1 MAQQKIS
8 YTVRDFAAIRQEL
21 INYTKTYYP
30 DLIDNFNDA
39 SVFSVFL
46 DLNAAVADN
55 LHYHIDRSIQETV
68 LQYAQQRSSV
78 YNIARTYGLK
88 IPGQRPS
95 VALVDFSIT
104 VPAFGDKEDERY
116 LGILRR
122 GSQVN
127 GSGQVFETVYD
138 VNFASPFNNE
148 GFPNRLKIP
157 NFDSNG
163 NLLNYTITKRETV
176 VNGITKVFKRVIT
189 PNDVRPFFEFF
200 LPEKN
205 VLGVTAI
212 IQREGTA
219 YSNVPTAQE
228 FLSPNGRWYEVPAL
242 AESRVFI
249 PDPSKP
255 SDDPAIKVGTYI
267 ETQDRFI
274 TEYTPEGFLKI
285 TFGGG
290 TNTAEDQLRQFTTL
304 DVPLKIQRYQNN
316 SMSLGNTPQANTT
329 MFIQYRIGGGIATN
343 LGVNVINQIGAVDF
357 SIVGPSDIINNQV
370 INSLS
375 CNNVTA
381 SIGGAG
387 YPSTEEVRNY
397 VTFNFAA
404 QNRAVTISDY
414 EAVIRNMPGE
424 FGAPAKVA
432 ITENNNKINVQI
444 LSYDSTGNLTS
455 DVSQTLKYNIAEY
468 LSNYRMINDYV
479 KVGSAQVID
488 LGLDISVVLDSSQ
501 NQGVVIS
508 NIIDRTTT
516 FFSSAVRGLGQNILL
531 SELNRLIQEENGVVS
546 VTDISVFGKVGGQY
560 SSAETSMPYSNNLTK
575 QISLTDNTIFAQP
588 NQIYQIRFPS
598 KDIVVRV
605 KNYQTTN
612 FSWWFIL
619 LNQWLSFEK

>member
-1 MAQQKIS
+1 MAERRIS

-21 INYTKTYYP
+21 INYTKTFYP
-30 DLIDNFNDA
+30 ELIDNFNDA
-39 SVFSVFL
+39 SVYSVFL

-68 LQYAQQRSSV
+68 LQYAQQRSSI

-95 VALVDFSIT
+95 IALVDVSIT

-122 GSQVN
+122 GSQVI
-127 GSGQVFETVYD
+127 GSGQVFELLDD
-138 VNFASPFNNE
+138 VNFASPFNQD

-157 NFDSNG
+157 NFDQNG

-205 VLGVTAI
+205 VLGVTSI
-212 IQREGTA
+212 IQRDGTA
-219 YSNVPTAQE
+219 YSNVPTSQE
-228 FLSPNGRWYEVPAL
+228 FLGAAGRWYEVPAL
-242 AESRVFI
+242 ADDRVFI
-249 PDPSKP
+249 EDPTKP
-255 SDDPAIKVGTYI
+255 SDDPAIKVGRYI
-267 ETQDRFI
+267 QTQERFV

-290 TNTAEDQLRQFTTL
+290 TNTAEDQLREFTAL

-316 SMSLGNTPQANTT
+316 MMSLGSTPKANTT
-329 MFIQYRIGGGIATN
+329 LFIQYRIGGGLGTN

-357 SIVGPSDIINNQV
+357 FVNGPSDIINTSV
-370 INSLS
+370 INSLT

-381 SIGGAG
+381 AIGGAG

-404 QNRAVTISDY
+404 QNRAVTINDY
-414 EAVIRNMPGE
+414 EAIIRNMPGQ
-424 FGAPAKVA
+424 FGAPAKVS
-432 ITENNNKINVQI
+432 ITENNNKIIINV
-444 LSYDSTGNLTS
+444 LSYDSSGNLTS
-455 DVSQTLKYNIAEY
+455 EVSQTMKQNLAEY

-479 KVGSAQVID
+479 QIGSAQVID
-488 LGLDISVVLDSSQ
+488 LAVDVQVVLDATQ
-501 NQGVVIS
+501 NQGAVIS
-508 NIIDRTTT
+508 NVIDRVTT
-516 FFSSAVRGLGQNILL
+516 FFSSTLRNLGEDILV
-531 SELNRLIQEENGVVS
+531 SELNRIIQSENGVIS
-546 VTDISVFGKVGGQY
+546 VGDISIFNKVGGQY
-560 SSAETSMPYSNNLTK
+560 SSAQTSMPYSDSATR
-575 QISLTDNTIFAQP
+575 QIGLVDNTIFAEP
-588 NQIYQIRFPS
+588 NQIYQIRFPA
-598 KDIVVRV
+598 KDITVRV
-605 KNYQTTN
+605 KNFQTTN
-612 FSWWFIL
+612 FS
-619 LNQWLSFEK
+619 